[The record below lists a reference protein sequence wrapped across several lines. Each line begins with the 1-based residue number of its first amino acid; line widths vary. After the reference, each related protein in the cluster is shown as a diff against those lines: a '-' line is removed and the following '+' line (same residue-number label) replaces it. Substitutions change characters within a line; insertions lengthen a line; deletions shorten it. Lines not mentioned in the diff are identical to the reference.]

1 MQVGLKIGP
10 QTFFKYFESF
20 GFTQPTGIDMSGE
33 AQHYQYYTAAQLN
46 PVELATEAFGQNF
59 SITPIQM
66 ITAAATIANGG
77 NPVQPHVV
85 KQILDSNGN
94 VVKSISTET
103 KRQVISEATAKD
115 VIGLMED
122 DAKAGTAKNGY
133 VAGYRIA
140 GKTGTSEKIEKDNK
154 YKNYMNEHGHPGQTH
169 SYYIASYCG
178 VAPADDPQYALL
190 VFCDEPNGNSY
201 YGNPVAGP
209 IFNKIMTD
217 VLPYLGVEPVYTEEE
232 QAKLDVKAPDVVGKS
247 VADAKS
253 AVSGQDGQLT
263 AKVYGDGDTVLA
275 QLPAGGTN
283 VPRGGQVVL
292 FTTAES
298 QQEKTKVPDF
308 VGDGTNSI
316 STVESMAADAGVNIS
331 ITGATNSTSNAV
343 VASMQSIAANTE
355 VQPGTVV
362 TVTVAEQGASG

>member
-1 MQVGLKIGP
+1 
-10 QTFFKYFESF
+10 
-20 GFTQPTGIDMSGE
+20 
-33 AQHYQYYTAAQLN
+33 
-46 PVELATEAFGQNF
+46 
-59 SITPIQM
+59 
-66 ITAAATIANGG
+66 
-77 NPVQPHVV
+77 
-85 KQILDSNGN
+85 
-94 VVKSISTET
+94 
-103 KRQVISEATAKD
+103 
-115 VIGLMED
+115 
-122 DAKAGTAKNGY
+122 
-133 VAGYRIA
+133 
-140 GKTGTSEKIEKDNK
+140 
-154 YKNYMNEHGHPGQTH
+154 
-169 SYYIASYCG
+169 
-178 VAPADDPQYALL
+178 
-190 VFCDEPNGNSY
+190 
-201 YGNPVAGP
+201 
-209 IFNKIMTD
+209 MTD
-217 VLPYLGVEPVYTEEE
+217 GLPYLGVEPVYTEEE